1 MICVPNF
8 DFWPQRRR
16 EKETFLNAWK
26 IMKRKLMYDLC
37 RFSQAPNSRWTP
49 EASFTAPW
57 YTLMLGMLLA
67 SGSRRGEFLGVLL
80 LESLM

>member
-37 RFSQAPNSRWTP
+37 RFSQ
-49 EASFTAPW
+49 
-57 YTLMLGMLLA
+57 LMLGMLLA
-67 SGSRRGEFLGVLL
+67 SGPEGENFWV
-80 LESLM
+80 SYS